1 MLYIDNVR
9 VVHRGPRPFINMLL
23 REARP
28 PGNPLI
34 PFAPSS
40 SVTFHWPPMGEHE
53 ARQKHALTYYV
64 ATRNPSYTP
73 LSSAAQ
79 ALLLK
84 HSCDR
89 PPYHRSEG
97 RCRGNRPNGPSPIE
111 NFCQRST
118 SSDLLLFSSGM
129 QIQSQT
135 TLRGSRVL
143 VNVTRVQ
150 GRGACSIPPRACLC
164 SL

>member
-53 ARQKHALTYYV
+53 ARQKHALTYTGRRHEKV
-64 ATRNPSYTP
+64 NVILFNRDSKRAKP
-73 LSSAAQ
+73 AAHTY
-79 ALLLK
+79 LL
-84 HSCDR
+84 
-89 PPYHRSEG
+89 
-97 RCRGNRPNGPSPIE
+97 RGNKESELYPIIFGCASASFE
-111 NFCQRST
+111 TF
-118 SSDLLLFSSGM
+118 
-129 QIQSQT
+129 
-135 TLRGSRVL
+135 V
-143 VNVTRVQ
+143 
-150 GRGACSIPPRACLC
+150 
-164 SL
+164 